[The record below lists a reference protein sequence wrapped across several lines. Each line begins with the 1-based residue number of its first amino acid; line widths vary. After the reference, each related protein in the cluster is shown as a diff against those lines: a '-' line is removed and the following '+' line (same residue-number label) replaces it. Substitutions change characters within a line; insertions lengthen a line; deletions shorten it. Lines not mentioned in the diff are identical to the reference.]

1 LYRCAPETLRIR
13 SEEQGRIAGFSIK
26 CSDLVYLAKGA
37 QLIKFCAQ
45 RIAALDFA
53 AWPDPQMPPWH
64 GVIDSGARGFRA
76 DFFVGD

>member
-37 QLIKFCAQ
+37 QLIKFSDLVYLAKGAQLIKFCAQ

-53 AWPDPQMPPWH
+53 AWPDLRCRR
-64 GVIDSGARGFRA
+64 GA
-76 DFFVGD
+76 V